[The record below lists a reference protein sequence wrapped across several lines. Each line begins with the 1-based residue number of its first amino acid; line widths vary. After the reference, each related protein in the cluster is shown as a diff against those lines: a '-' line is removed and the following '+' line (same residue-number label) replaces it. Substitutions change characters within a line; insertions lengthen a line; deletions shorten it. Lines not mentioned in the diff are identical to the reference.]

1 MLVRLAVDRMVL
13 KPGPTTRA
21 ITRGGAASD
30 YPSNTLGNRPSSRLC
45 CWRSR
50 RIGAASNEG
59 RLQQTLLLREIAQSQ
74 TCSPQHLMSSE
85 SHFVTT
91 ERFEFYSANST
102 LEITRSKNEAFIFA
116 QTRLFLLKFW
126 PPALKGNGC
135 IYQRGELLTKG
146 SLSKSCYITGRR
158 HLLVSTILWKTF
170 ICPVS
175 FLSDPSPIIGYA
187 CH

>member
-21 ITRGGAASD
+21 ITWGGAASD

-146 SLSKSCYITGRR
+146 SLSKSCYITGSR
-158 HLLVSTILWKTF
+158 HLLVSTISMKNLYLPCF
-170 ICPVS
+170 I
-175 FLSDPSPIIGYA
+175 FTL
-187 CH
+187 

>member
-1 MLVRLAVDRMVL
+1 MRNKTPNLQHFYLKAFTILFKIKDLKCLCDLLLTAWSSSQVQQAERLHEEEPPVI
-13 KPGPTTRA
+13 TRA
-21 ITRGGAASD
+21 
-30 YPSNTLGNRPSSRLC
+30 TLWATGHPRPC

-102 LEITRSKNEAFIFA
+102 LEITRSKNESFKFA
-116 QTRLFLLKFW
+116 HTRLFLLKF
-126 PPALKGNGC
+126 
-135 IYQRGELLTKG
+135 
-146 SLSKSCYITGRR
+146 
-158 HLLVSTILWKTF
+158 
-170 ICPVS
+170 
-175 FLSDPSPIIGYA
+175 
-187 CH
+187 

>member
-21 ITRGGAASD
+21 ITWGGAASD

-45 CWRSR
+45 CGRSR

-158 HLLVSTILWKTF
+158 HLLVSTISMKNLYLPCF
-170 ICPVS
+170 I
-175 FLSDPSPIIGYA
+175 FTL
-187 CH
+187 